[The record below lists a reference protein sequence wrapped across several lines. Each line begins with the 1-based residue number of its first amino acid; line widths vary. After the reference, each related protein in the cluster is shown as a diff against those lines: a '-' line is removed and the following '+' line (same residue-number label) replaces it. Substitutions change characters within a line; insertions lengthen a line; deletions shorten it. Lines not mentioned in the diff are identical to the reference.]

1 MEVGGSVWVGVLDDI
16 KAITAQ
22 LGWSWLTWAELD
34 KIGPGDI
41 CSY

>member
-22 LGWSWLTWAELD
+22 LGSSWLAWAELVN
-34 KIGPGDI
+34 IFH
-41 CSY
+41 SNAY